1 MKILLVGS
9 LAVAGLIVG
18 GPTKAADLPEKAPP
32 PPVMVPQFNWTGF
45 YLGGNLGG
53 GWTNAN
59 ITDTMTSLGFGTG
72 THSSFLGGGQVGYN
86 YQFGSNVVIGGEWF
100 IDGITNNNNNALVVS
115 SPLFAFR
122 ASANAKWVSTV
133 TGRLGFTG
141 PGWDR
146 WLIYGK
152 GGGGW
157 VGYNV
162 QTTDLSTGLSAGS
175 FNTTQTGWVGGG
187 GIEWAFAPN
196 WTAKLEYQ
204 YLGLSMHSFVADR
217 FTVNNA
223 SVQTLTLGVN
233 YLFNWAPA
241 APIAASY

>member
-59 ITDTMTSLGFGTG
+59 ITDTMTSLDFNVGTR
-72 THSSFLGGGQVGYN
+72 SSFIGGGQLGYN
-86 YQFGSNVVIGGEWF
+86 YQLSSNFVIGGEWF
-100 IDGITNNNNNALVVS
+100 IDGVANNNGNVPVID
-115 SPLFAFR
+115 PLFAFQT
-122 ASANAKWVSTV
+122 SVNARWVSTV
-133 TGRLGFTG
+133 TGRLGLTG
-141 PGWDR
+141 PGWDH

-157 VGYNV
+157 VGYSV
-162 QTTDLSTGLSAGS
+162 QATDLTTGLSAN
-175 FNTTQTGWVGGG
+175 FNTTQAGWVGGA

-196 WTAKLEYQ
+196 WTAKIEYQ

-217 FTVNNA
+217 FNVNNA
-223 SVQTLTLGVN
+223 NIQTLTLGVN
-233 YLFNWAPA
+233 YLFNWAGAGPIPA
-241 APIAASY
+241 RY